1 MERVQFIFF
10 ITDGYKESFSILT
23 KGKEKKSPPGSSI
36 HGLFQARI
44 LEQVGIPFS
53 GESSQPGDQTLHC
66 RQILYYLET
75 SEKPN
80 IRQIFSSQKREKK
93 ERGVRGGYLE
103 NLTSKLAN

>member
-1 MERVQFIFF
+1 MERAQFIFF

-53 GESSQPGDQTLHC
+53 GESSQPRDQTLVSC
-66 RQILYYLET
+66 IAGRFFTI
-75 SEKPN
+75 
-80 IRQIFSSQKREKK
+80 
-93 ERGVRGGYLE
+93 
-103 NLTSKLAN
+103 

>member
-80 IRQIFSSQKREKK
+80 IKTDFLFSKKGKKREGG
-93 ERGVRGGYLE
+93 ERGL
-103 NLTSKLAN
+103 S